1 MTQSL
6 SCCAVIATKI
16 KQFIANKQKKKTKK
30 NKVPRVV
37 STFPNWRRA
46 GQLGFPCNFSLA
58 SISKQS
64 ITSWQGVTI
73 PNSQSFT
80 VVSYRIYLTKIKR
93 VSLLTLIQDPQGHQ
107 AGKPRPGRRYILL
120 KHNIPQERRVSRI
133 KYTAQAEEIPIFN
146 KGTWLSKFLKASLS
160 LYVNRP
166 VSGGLSLNLVRAF
179 AQVLQ
184 GGMINQ
190 SIQGASLILAEINT
204 ATGDNIYF
212 QTRRS
217 RGGFDAKAAGSTHT
231 HTHTRNKNKVST
243 LDSKQSRQS

>member
-1 MTQSL
+1 
-6 SCCAVIATKI
+6 
-16 KQFIANKQKKKTKK
+16 
-30 NKVPRVV
+30 
-37 STFPNWRRA
+37 
-46 GQLGFPCNFSLA
+46 
-58 SISKQS
+58 
-64 ITSWQGVTI
+64 
-73 PNSQSFT
+73 
-80 VVSYRIYLTKIKR
+80 
-93 VSLLTLIQDPQGHQ
+93 
-107 AGKPRPGRRYILL
+107 
-120 KHNIPQERRVSRI
+120 
-133 KYTAQAEEIPIFN
+133 
-146 KGTWLSKFLKASLS
+146 
-160 LYVNRP
+160 
-166 VSGGLSLNLVRAF
+166 LNLVRAF